1 MKTLKVENQYQL
13 CALNGEWLRRLK
25 LNLNRMNTDEYS
37 PVNVFK
43 PLTYE
48 WHGDWEGRTLLALSC
63 LEELFGEDV
72 VFSKDVW
79 GKYVEHLNNGMY
91 FGPVF
96 DGASINEQQFAG
108 NSWFLRSLCNEY
120 EKSQDTKLYERI
132 KTVVYE
138 LYIKA
143 SNRFLNYPID
153 FNVAENGGIIG
164 ELNVSFENWRI
175 SSDVGCLYIS
185 IDGLS
190 HAYKIVKDPLLR
202 GLIDKLIEMMNST
215 NVAEKN
221 FQCHAF
227 LSGIRGILR
236 MGELIGEEYYKIAEE
251 LFAYY
256 LKDNVNGVY
265 EGSGVIGK
273 PAPSEGCAVIDSAM
287 IAIRLYL
294 WNKNEKYLSLYR
306 KILVNAIEVNQRSNG
321 GFGCNKYV
329 GKENPYLE
337 ILPEGKEAYWCCS
350 MRGAEGLTDVVTHLY
365 CAEEDVVELL
375 TFADSEVLLWEGQTR
390 IEQSTCYPRN
400 GETVLKIKT
409 KRPFRLRIRALG
421 NYELQLNGKPFADEI
436 SVEIGESIWTLSMQ
450 AKKTEERFEGL
461 FRYHLGDKVLC
472 AKSEIVQGANEL
484 IPLTDFSLLSMDD
497 LDTIKIRTLFNCPL
511 K

>member
-13 CALNGEWLRRLK
+13 CALNGELLRRLK
-25 LNLNRMNTDEYS
+25 LNLNRINTDEYS
-37 PVNVFK
+37 PDNIFK

-48 WHGDWEGRTLLALSC
+48 WCGDWEGRTLLAVSC
-63 LEELFGEDV
+63 LEELFGEEV
-72 VFSKDVW
+72 VFSKSLW
-79 GKYVEHLNNGMY
+79 EKYVEHLNEGMY

-96 DGASINEQQFAG
+96 EGECINEQQFAG

-120 EKSQDTKLYERI
+120 EKSKDLKLYEQI

-143 SNRFLNYPID
+143 SDRFLNYPID
-153 FNVAENGGIIG
+153 FDVAQNGGVIG
-164 ELNVSFENWRI
+164 ELNVRFENWRI

-190 HAYKIVKDPLLR
+190 HAYKIIKDPSLR
-202 GLIDKLIEMMNST
+202 RLIDKLIGMMYST
-215 NVAEKN
+215 NIEEKN
-221 FQCHAF
+221 FQSHAF

-236 MGELIGEEYYKIAEE
+236 MGELEGEEYYKIVEE

-256 LKDNVNGVY
+256 LKDSVNGVY

-287 IAIRLYL
+287 IALRLYL

-329 GKENPYLE
+329 GRENPYLE

-350 MRGAEGLTDVVTHLY
+350 MRGAEGLTDVVKHLY
-365 CAEEDVVELL
+365 CVEEDSVELL
-375 TFADSEVLLWEGQTR
+375 TFADSEVFFWEGQTR
-390 IEQSTCYPRN
+390 IQQSTCYPKS
-400 GETVLKIKT
+400 GETVLTIKT
-409 KRPFRLRIRALG
+409 KRPFRLRIQALD
-421 NYELQLNGKPFADEI
+421 NYELQVNKKPFQNEI
-436 SVEIGESIWTLSMQ
+436 FVGVGESVWILSMQ
-450 AKKTEERFEGL
+450 AKIAEERFESL
-461 FRYHLGDKVLC
+461 FRYRLGDKILC
-472 AKSEIVQGANEL
+472 AKSEAVQEVREL
-484 IPLTDFSLLSMDD
+484 IPLVDFSLLSMDD
-497 LDTIKIRTLFNCPL
+497 LDTIKIKTLFNFPL